1 MCLNRLNPYAGVVI
15 NAYMEEFRTYFRLEE
30 PHEEFLVIDETVVAT
45 KEKIKQKPAEKS
57 IEKLK
62 LIVAPAEQK

>member
-1 MCLNRLNPYAGVVI
+1 MQVLLLMPTWKNSELI
-15 NAYMEEFRTYFRLEE
+15 SRLEE
-30 PHEEFLVIDETVVAT
+30 PHEGFLVIDETVVAT

>member
-1 MCLNRLNPYAGVVI
+1 MQALLLMPTWKNSELI
-15 NAYMEEFRTYFRLEE
+15 SRLEE

-62 LIVAPAEQK
+62 LIVAAAEQK